1 MSGWE
6 SARSVIARLASRS
19 ETERLF
25 AGETRALRQIA
36 HGDDVYEMLAG
47 ATRGTLRL
55 LRERLGRETL
65 EAVQT
70 ISSEYAVTRAQAQE
84 YYDWLMQ
91 GMVVGR
97 HVDNIAMKAGT
108 PLSRLVES
116 DHVVEQRVLRMLRDG
131 PAAHGVRS
139 PGTALVDPDAHRRLE
154 RAAGALACAEHLQ
167 MDEAMAILV
176 PANHV
181 AGYRFSR
188 YFRELSGGA
197 GVAPWFYIHQ
207 GIGSKTSWMRHMI
220 PWRLEGAYTY
230 QELLDA
236 TRWVMTYRMNLPRDF
251 ETAIRG
257 DMIEEIV
264 QMIVENADEP
274 EVENILLTLG
284 LRSATDE
291 SRIIA
296 ALESRL
302 TLNPLDYTRF
312 EQDWNYIAP
321 LVGPADEMRWSAE
334 EAQRVAEAA
343 RQAEGGS

>member
-6 SARSVIARLASRS
+6 SARTLIARLASRS

-36 HGDDVYEMLAG
+36 RGEDVYDMIAG
-47 ATRGTLRL
+47 ATRGTLAL
-55 LRERLGRETL
+55 LRERLGRDTL
-65 EAVQT
+65 EAVQAV
-70 ISSEYAVTRAQAQE
+70 SSQFAVSRAQAEE

-91 GMVVGR
+91 GLVVGR
-97 HVDNIAMKAGT
+97 HADNIAMKAGT
-108 PLSRLVES
+108 PLSRLIES

-131 PAAHGVRS
+131 PVAHGVRS
-139 PGTALVDPDAHRRLE
+139 PGTALADSEAHRRLE
-154 RAAGALACAEHLQ
+154 LAAGAFACAEHAQ
-167 MDEAMAILV
+167 MDDAMAILV

-188 YFRELSGGA
+188 HFRELA
-197 GVAPWFYIHQ
+197 EDAVAPWFYIHQ

-236 TRWVMTYRMNLPRDF
+236 TRWVMTYRMNLPRDI
-251 ETAIRG
+251 EAAIRS

-264 QMIVENADEP
+264 QMIVENAEEP
-274 EVENILLTLG
+274 EVVSMLRTLG
-284 LRSATDE
+284 LRSASDE
-291 SRIIA
+291 ASIIS

-302 TLNPLDYTRF
+302 TLDPLDYTRF
-312 EQDWNYIAP
+312 EQEWNYISP

-343 RQAEGGS
+343 LRAEGGE